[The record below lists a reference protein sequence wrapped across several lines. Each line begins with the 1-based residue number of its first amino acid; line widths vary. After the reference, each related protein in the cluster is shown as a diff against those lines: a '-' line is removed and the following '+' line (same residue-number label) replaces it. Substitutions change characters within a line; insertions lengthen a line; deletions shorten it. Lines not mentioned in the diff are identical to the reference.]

1 MTEKKLIVYKVKLTI
16 NKGKEGYKFDT
27 EVKGQKKMNI
37 CELMGLIE
45 IYKYS
50 LMDRIKTS

>member
-1 MTEKKLIVYKVKLTI
+1 MTKKKLIVYTVKLTI
-16 NKGKEGYKFDT
+16 NKGKEGYKFNT
-27 EVKGQKKMNI
+27 EVEGQKKMNI
-37 CELMGLIE
+37 CELMALIE

>member
-1 MTEKKLIVYKVKLTI
+1 MTKKKLIVYTVKLTI
-16 NKGKEGYKFDT
+16 NKEEEGYKFDT